1 MSKTCRIVATS
12 MIWIGV
18 IIIFLWILS
27 KGWDI
32 YKVST
37 WIIAAIILFVFLL
50 DYILFRAIA
59 EHLENQQATIKS
71 IKKISGEDK
80 E

>member
-18 IIIFLWILS
+18 IILLLWILS

-37 WIIAAIILFVFLL
+37 WLIAAIILFVFLL
-50 DYILFRAIA
+50 DYVLFRAIA
-59 EHLENQQATIKS
+59 EHLDNQQVIIKNL
-71 IKKISGEDK
+71 KKISGEDK
-80 E
+80 